1 MSAEKRPA
9 QEGFGS
15 TQLVKRAREEG
26 ENAAGN
32 TSVTVVNRPTQ
43 DGALIQAVCAM
54 SSDSHHGDE
63 RYALSIPDEAR
74 VCMY

>member
-43 DGALIQAVCAM
+43 DGALIQAIPRTSNLQAPIMEM
-54 SSDSHHGDE
+54 S
-63 RYALSIPDEAR
+63 
-74 VCMY
+74 